1 MSCSSPFKN
10 HVNSTLKKYKFVSN
24 LQYSHKKKSPKGVNF
39 PPKSSKNCLKQ
50 QVCYP
55 YSKYFEYQYLDCY
68 LCILAHVFVAST
80 HRNPNLLLAL
90 RSTCTAWLY
99 SNQAA
104 TGRTL
109 GKCSE
114 WWGGSCHCKGYI
126 YVLYSIYNIII
137 YIIYSPSG
145 PYKSNKSPQLQVAN
159 KTKDAYPLTI
169 KLPLHLLWCP
179 EKKRICQSI
188 IEVRQGGI
196 HVTFNKHNMAVS
208 KNRGTPKSSILNGF
222 SIINHPF
229 WDTPIFGNTHIFPFP
244 K

>member
-1 MSCSSPFKN
+1 MSCSSPFKKPCKF
-10 HVNSTLKKYKFVSN
+10 HIEKIQVCLESSIFSQKKITQRRSQLSPQILKELF
-24 LQYSHKKKSPKGVNF
+24 
-39 PPKSSKNCLKQ
+39 KNLKQ

-90 RSTCTAWLY
+90 RSTCTAWLH

-114 WWGGSCHCKGYI
+114 WWGGSCHCRGYI

-137 YIIYSPSG
+137 IY
-145 PYKSNKSPQLQVAN
+145 YL
-159 KTKDAYPLTI
+159 
-169 KLPLHLLWCP
+169 
-179 EKKRICQSI
+179 
-188 IEVRQGGI
+188 
-196 HVTFNKHNMAVS
+196 
-208 KNRGTPKSSILNGF
+208 
-222 SIINHPF
+222 
-229 WDTPIFGNTHIFPFP
+229 
-244 K
+244 